1 MYGSWPLFNGR
12 VKGKR
17 SGRDRSRSHLH
28 PHEHGPGAGPCASPW
43 EMGSLRC
50 HQEVRCAAECPGV
63 PVLFVLLCTEDGW
76 WHLLA
81 LGQERDKQGRAVF
94 DPQHSLVLQ
103 DSLYHGATAILYM
116 SAAVLQANATIA
128 SEFENGF
135 PLYYYQL
142 NCAASVSQSRRTRVG
157 LSTCSPPGRC
167 RSKHCGCGRGAPTHA
182 HPAQQ
187 CQMVVRA
194 SAAFLHH
201 VLAQASWGFSSSGEL
216 CTAASSGKFGGFVP
230 FFEFG
235 KSCRLGGFLRSR
247 AL

>member
-1 MYGSWPLFNGR
+1 MCCRAP
-12 VKGKR
+12 
-17 SGRDRSRSHLH
+17 
-28 PHEHGPGAGPCASPW
+28 
-43 EMGSLRC
+43 
-50 HQEVRCAAECPGV
+50 RCACP
-63 PVLFVLLCTEDGW
+63 LCALLCTEDGR

-81 LGQERDKQGRAVF
+81 SGQERDKQGRAVF

-142 NCAASVSQSRRTRVG
+142 NCAASVSQSRRTRAS

-201 VLAQASWGFSSSGEL
+201 VLAQASWGFSSSGQL
-216 CTAASSGKFGGFVP
+216 CTAASSGKFGGFAP

-235 KSCRLGGFLRSR
+235 KSCKLGGFLTLR